1 MRFQK
6 CDVHDAWVIEPDPH
20 VDDRGRFMRSWCVD
34 EFADHRIDFQPVQGN
49 MAFSLEK
56 GTIRGLHYQVA
67 PALEAK
73 LVRCTRGSVFDLV
86 ADVRP
91 DSPTYL
97 QWFGLT
103 LAAGNGKMLYVPE
116 GCAHGCLSLEDE
128 SEIYYLASA
137 RFAPE
142 FARGHRFDDPALG
155 IEWPERVTIVS
166 DQDRDWPLLDD
177 TEN

>member
-1 MRFQK
+1 MKFKK
-6 CDVHDAWVIEPDPH
+6 CDVDGAWVIDPVPH
-20 VDDRGRFMRSWCVD
+20 MDDRGRFMRSWCVD
-34 EFADHRIDFQPVQGN
+34 EFEDRGIDFQPIQGN
-49 MAFSLEK
+49 MVFSRHK
-56 GTIRGLHYQVA
+56 GTVRGLHYQVA

-97 QWFGLT
+97 RWFGVTLT
-103 LAAGNGKMLYVPE
+103 ADNGKMLYVPE

-137 RFAPE
+137 SYAPDC
-142 FARGHRFDDPALG
+142 ARGRPFDDPAFA
-155 IEWPERVTIVS
+155 INWPMTVTVVS
-166 DQDRDWPLLDD
+166 DQDRSWPLI
-177 TEN
+177 EQVVP